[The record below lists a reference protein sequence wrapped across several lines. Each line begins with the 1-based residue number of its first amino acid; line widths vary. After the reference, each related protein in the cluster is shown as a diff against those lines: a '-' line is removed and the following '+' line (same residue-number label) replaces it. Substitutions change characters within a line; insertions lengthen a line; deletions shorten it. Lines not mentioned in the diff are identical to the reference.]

1 MSNTKQGLGTGEIIG
16 IALVVAV
23 LLMIFSSG
31 GGSANLIPPG
41 TPLPELMA
49 EGWVNVGSPEA
60 DEEPLLEE
68 PSPQNSEKPSPSPS
82 PSTGRG
88 IIPTR
93 ENLAGKVV
101 LVDSWA
107 TWCPPCRASMPKL
120 ARVYEK
126 YADQGVE
133 FVGLTPEGAEDRAAI
148 EAFIGTVEGFT
159 WPVGYGTTPTLD
171 MLGVSV
177 LPTMV
182 VFGKDGKAQW
192 SSTSTDGLEAALD
205 EALAR

>member
-16 IALVVAV
+16 IALIVAV

-49 EGWVNVGSPEA
+49 EGWVNVESPEA
-60 DEEPLLEE
+60 DASG
-68 PSPQNSEKPSPSPS
+68 SP
-82 PSTGRG
+82 G
-88 IIPTR
+88 IPTR
-93 ENLAGKVV
+93 ESLAGKVV

-148 EAFIGTVEGFT
+148 EGFIGTVEGFT

-171 MLGVSV
+171 MLGVNV

>member
-1 MSNTKQGLGTGEIIG
+1 MSNTKSGLGTGEIIG
-16 IALVVAV
+16 IALLVAV
-23 LLMIFSSG
+23 LAMIFWRG
-31 GGSANLIPPG
+31 GGSANLIPLG

-49 EGWVNVGSPEA
+49 EGWVNAETAVS
-60 DEEPLLEE
+60 
-68 PSPQNSEKPSPSPS
+68 
-82 PSTGRG
+82 
-88 IIPTR
+88 R
-93 ENLAGKVV
+93 ESLAGKVV

-133 FVGLTPEGAEDRAAI
+133 FVGLTPEGEEDREAI
-148 EAFIGTVEGFT
+148 EGFIGTVEGFT